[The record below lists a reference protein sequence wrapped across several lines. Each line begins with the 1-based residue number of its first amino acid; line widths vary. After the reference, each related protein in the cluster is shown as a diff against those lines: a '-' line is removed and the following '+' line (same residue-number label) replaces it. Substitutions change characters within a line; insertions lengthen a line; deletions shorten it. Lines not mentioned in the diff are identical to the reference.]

1 MKVDKNRRQI
11 EKINKL
17 KEEFNHLSSE
27 VIARRLANFSGSN
40 EISIAYKQILKER
53 GIDDFLTVLEKKEN

>member
-1 MKVDKNRRQI
+1 MIVDKNQRQI

-27 VIARRLANFSGSN
+27 VIARRLANFSSSN
-40 EISIAYKQILKER
+40 ETWMSYKKILKER
-53 GIDDFLTVLEKKEN
+53 GIDDFLNLLEK

>member
-1 MKVDKNRRQI
+1 MKAKKTEQLI

-17 KEEFNHLSSE
+17 KEEFHNLSSE
-27 VIARRLANFSGSN
+27 VIAIRHVNFSRSN

-53 GIDDFLTVLEKKEN
+53 GIEDLLNLLEK

>member
-1 MKVDKNRRQI
+1 MIVDKNQRQI

-17 KEEFNHLSSE
+17 KEEFHNLSSE

-53 GIDDFLTVLEKKEN
+53 GIEDFLTLLEKK